1 MEHMTGFGSEKNE
14 TFIEQRSGGV
24 SPPLSKKKG
33 GCANCM
39 WTRQVM
45 RDEGFTNGQIRYA
58 VIKLA
63 LRVQKASE
71 PNAWARTFDAWVLP
85 KNKE

>member
-1 MEHMTGFGSEKNE
+1 MKD
-14 TFIEQRSGGV
+14 
-24 SPPLSKKKG
+24 LSNKEAAEFLRRYLKEKG

-63 LRVQKASE
+63 LRVQKGSE

>member
-1 MEHMTGFGSEKNE
+1 MKRFSNKEAVEFLRRHLEE
-14 TFIEQRSGGV
+14 R
-24 SPPLSKKKG
+24 G

-39 WTRQVM
+39 WTRQSM
-45 RDEGFTNGQIRYA
+45 REAGFTNGQIRCA

-63 LRVQKASE
+63 LLVQKNSE
-71 PNAWARTFDAWVLP
+71 PDAWARTFDAWVLP